1 MLQSALALVVQDDR
15 QKRLVD
21 LDPAV
26 VFDEAQL
33 PELVHEHIDP
43 RARRAD
49 HFCQHLLRDFV
60 KYALG
65 SVFLTV
71 ASD

>member
-1 MLQSALALVVQDDR
+1 MLVDWVMETSTMVFYHLAASGDCAEQHTSDGCVQEVPQDFLLVQDDG

-33 PELVHEHIDP
+33 PELVHE
-43 RARRAD
+43 
-49 HFCQHLLRDFV
+49 
-60 KYALG
+60 
-65 SVFLTV
+65 
-71 ASD
+71 